1 MTVTIPSLKKK
12 QGEVQMDKPFNP
24 IYWAREFD
32 RKYMGTVTL
41 TCQTCLLPL
50 SVDDNGITCMTCKG
64 TSHTDTEN
72 GI

>member
-1 MTVTIPSLKKK
+1 
-12 QGEVQMDKPFNP
+12 MDKPFNP